1 MHKYR
6 RKTLRVL
13 FFLLALFFA
22 IALFS
27 FIQLNRKIS
36 MLGIGLGYYTEDIL
50 IMALSVLSMLKVVHE
65 LYKVES
71 HKEYEQSIKR
81 KIK

>member
-6 RKTLRVL
+6 RKTLRIL

-27 FIQLNRKIS
+27 FIQLNRKFS

>member
-6 RKTLRVL
+6 RKSLRIL

-22 IALFS
+22 MAIFS

-36 MLGIGLGYYTEDIL
+36 MLSIGLGYYDEDIL
-50 IMALSVLSMLKVVHE
+50 IIVLSLLSMLKVAHE

-71 HKEYEQSIKR
+71 HKEYERSIKK
-81 KIK
+81 KIN